1 MVKNNGNMKRTIKT
15 LTLAVMALLTVTLG
29 GCQSENSMKQ
39 SETPVIDAIM
49 ARRSVRQYED
59 KAVPRELLQQIAVCG
74 VNAPNAM
81 NKQEWEV
88 RIIDDENYL
97 NEVTELMKVDMP
109 FFVKSDDPNFR
120 NAFRNATALIAV
132 ACPDDPMG
140 MTLINVGLM
149 GENMCLAAQE
159 LGLGT
164 CVMAGPSAFLVNS
177 PKAKPYLDRLGFSEG
192 YKLRYVLG
200 VGYPAES
207 PEAKPRD
214 LSKIK
219 FVE

>member
-1 MVKNNGNMKRTIKT
+1 M
-15 LTLAVMALLTVTLG
+15 TLAAMAMIMALG
-29 GCQSENSMKQ
+29 GCQIEDKSMEKK
-39 SETPVIDAIM
+39 ETTVIDAIM
-49 ARRSVRQYED
+49 SRRSIRKYKDTPVE
-59 KAVPRELLQQIAVCG
+59 RELLQTIAECG

-88 RIIDDENYL
+88 RIVDDAEYL
-97 NEVTELMKVDMP
+97 NGVTELMKEGMP
-109 FFVKSDDPNFR
+109 FFVKSDEPGFR
-120 NAFRNATALIAV
+120 NGFRNATAIIAV

-140 MTLINVGLM
+140 MTLINIGLM

-164 CVMAGPSAFLVNS
+164 CVMVGPSAFLSTNEA
-177 PKAKPYLDRLGFSEG
+177 AKPYLDKLGFSEG

-200 VGYPAES
+200 VGYPDEA
-207 PEAKPRD
+207 PDAKPRD

-219 FVE
+219 FVD

>member
-1 MVKNNGNMKRTIKT
+1 MKLTIKGFM
-15 LTLAVMALLTVTLG
+15 MATVALMLVALG
-29 GCQSENSMKQ
+29 GCQMENKSMKK

-49 ARRSVRQYED
+49 ARRSVRKYEA
-59 KAVPRELLQQIAVCG
+59 KPVERELLQKIAECG
-74 VNAPNAM
+74 INAPNAM

-88 RIIDDENYL
+88 RIVDNEEYL
-97 NEVTELMKVDMP
+97 NEVTEIMKEEMP
-109 FFVKSDDPNFR
+109 FFVKSDEQGFR
-120 NAFRNATALIAV
+120 NAFRNASALIAV

-140 MTLINVGLM
+140 MCLINVGLM

-164 CVMAGPSAFLVNS
+164 CVMAAPSMFLNTS
-177 PKAKPYLDRLGFSEG
+177 EKARPYLEKLGFSEG

-214 LSKIK
+214 MNKIK

>member
-1 MVKNNGNMKRTIKT
+1 MKFKGIFIIAMTIMTT
-15 LTLAVMALLTVTLG
+15 LC
-29 GCQSENSMKQ
+29 GCQTNETSMKD

-49 ARRSVRQYED
+49 ARRSIRQY
-59 KAVPRELLQQIAVCG
+59 KNTPVPRELLQKIAECG

-88 RIIDDENYL
+88 RIVDDENYL

-109 FFVKSDDPNFR
+109 FFVKSDEPGFR
-120 NAFRNATALIAV
+120 NGFRNATAIIAV
-132 ACPDDPMG
+132 ACPDDESG
-140 MTLINVGLM
+140 MTLLNVGLM

-164 CVMAGPSAFLVNS
+164 CVMGGPSAFLNTNE
-177 PKAKPYLDRLGFSEG
+177 KAKPYLDKLGFSEG
-192 YKLRYVLG
+192 YKLRYVLD
-200 VGYPAES
+200 
-207 PEAKPRD
+207 AKPRD

>member
-1 MVKNNGNMKRTIKT
+1 MRSKIF
-15 LTLAVMALLTVTLG
+15 LLATMALMILSA
-29 GCQSENSMKQ
+29 CQKEEKTMEQTDK
-39 SETPVIDAIM
+39 PVIDAIM
-49 ARRSVRQYED
+49 ARRSIRQYKD
-59 KAVPRELLQQIAVCG
+59 TPVPRELLQQIAECG

-88 RIIDDENYL
+88 RIVDDANYL

-109 FFVKSDDPNFR
+109 FFVKTDVSGFR
-120 NAFRNATALIAV
+120 NAFRNATAIIAV
-132 ACPDDPMG
+132 ACPDDSTG
-140 MTLINVGLM
+140 MALLNIGLM
-149 GENMCLAAQE
+149 GENMCLAALE

-164 CVMAGPSAFLVNS
+164 CIMGGPSMFLTTNE
-177 PKAKPYLDRLGFSEG
+177 KAKPYLDKLGFSEG

-200 VGYPAES
+200 VGYPDEA

-219 FVE
+219 FVD

>member
-1 MVKNNGNMKRTIKT
+1 MKTRFNVLLTAMV
-15 LTLAVMALLTVTLG
+15 LAVVLG
-29 GCQSENSMKQ
+29 GCKSENMTMKK

-49 ARRSVRQYED
+49 ARRSVRQYE
-59 KAVPRELLQQIAVCG
+59 ATPVARELLQKIAECG

-81 NKQEWEV
+81 NKQQWEV
-88 RIIDDENYL
+88 RIIDNEAYL
-97 NEVTELMKVDMP
+97 NEVTELMKEEMP
-109 FFVKSDDPNFR
+109 FFVKSDEEGFR

-164 CVMAGPSAFLVNS
+164 CVMAAPSMFLTTS
-177 PKAKPYLDRLGFSEG
+177 EKAKPYLDKLCFSEG

-214 LSKIK
+214 LGKIK

>member
-1 MVKNNGNMKRTIKT
+1 MKLRTIA
-15 LTLAVMALLTVTLG
+15 LTTFAAMLSLT
-29 GCQSENSMKQ
+29 GCQNENTTMKQ
-39 SETPVIDAIM
+39 FETPVIDAIM
-49 ARRSVRQYED
+49 ARRSIRQYTD
-59 KAVPRELLQQIAVCG
+59 QQVPRELLQKIAECG

-88 RIIDDENYL
+88 RIVDDANYL

-109 FFVKSDDPNFR
+109 GFVKADAPGFR
-120 NAFRNATALIAV
+120 NAFRNATAIIAV

-140 MTLINVGLM
+140 MTLLNVGLM

-164 CVMAGPSAFLVNS
+164 CVMAGPSVFMTTNE
-177 PKAKPYLDRLGFSEG
+177 KAKPYLDKLGFTPS

-200 VGYPAES
+200 VGYPDEAPES
-207 PEAKPRD
+207 KPRD

-219 FVE
+219 FVD

>member
-1 MVKNNGNMKRTIKT
+1 MKFKALTITAIAILMT
-15 LTLAVMALLTVTLG
+15 LC
-29 GCQSENSMKQ
+29 GCQMENKTMEKK
-39 SETPVIDAIM
+39 ETTVIDAIM
-49 ARRSVRQYED
+49 SRRSIRQYKDTPVE
-59 KAVPRELLQQIAVCG
+59 RELLQKIAECG

-88 RIIDDENYL
+88 RIVDGQSYL

-109 FFVKSDDPNFR
+109 FFVKSDEPNFR
-120 NAFRNATALIAV
+120 NGFRNATAIIAV

-140 MTLINVGLM
+140 MSLINIGLM

-164 CVMAGPSAFLVNS
+164 CVMVGPSAFLTSNE
-177 PKAKPYLDRLGFSEG
+177 KAKPYLDKLNFSEG

-200 VGYPAES
+200 VGYPDES

-219 FVE
+219 FVD

>member
-1 MVKNNGNMKRTIKT
+1 MKLRTIA
-15 LTLAVMALLTVTLG
+15 LTALMAMLSLT
-29 GCQSENSMKQ
+29 GCQNENTTMKQ
-39 SETPVIDAIM
+39 SDTPVIDAIM
-49 ARRSVRQYED
+49 ARRSIRQYTD
-59 KAVPRELLQQIAVCG
+59 QQVPRELLQKIAECG

-88 RIIDDENYL
+88 RIVDDAAYL
-97 NEVTELMKVDMP
+97 NGVTELMKEGMP
-109 FFVKSDDPNFR
+109 GFVNADAPGFR
-120 NAFRNATALIAV
+120 NAFRNATAIIAV

-140 MTLINVGLM
+140 MTLLNVGLM

-164 CVMAGPSAFLVNS
+164 CVMAAPSIFMTTNES
-177 PKAKPYLDRLGFSEG
+177 AKPYLDKLGFTPG

-200 VGYPAES
+200 VGYPDETPA
-207 PEAKPRD
+207 AKPRD

-219 FVE
+219 FVD

>member
-1 MVKNNGNMKRTIKT
+1 MKFKT
-15 LTLAVMALLTVTLG
+15 MTLAAMAMMMALG
-29 GCQSENSMKQ
+29 GCQVEDKSMEKK
-39 SETPVIDAIM
+39 ETTVIDAIM
-49 ARRSVRQYED
+49 SRRSIRKYKDTPVE
-59 KAVPRELLQQIAVCG
+59 RELLQTIAECG

-88 RIIDDENYL
+88 RIVDDAEYL
-97 NEVTELMKVDMP
+97 NGVTELMKEGMP
-109 FFVKSDDPNFR
+109 FFVKSDEPGFR
-120 NAFRNATALIAV
+120 NGFRNATAIIAV

-140 MTLINVGLM
+140 MTLINIGLM

-164 CVMAGPSAFLVNS
+164 CVMVGPSAFLSTNEA
-177 PKAKPYLDRLGFSEG
+177 AKPYLDKLGFSEG

-200 VGYPAES
+200 VGYPDEA
-207 PEAKPRD
+207 PDAKPRD

-219 FVE
+219 FID

>member
-1 MVKNNGNMKRTIKT
+1 
-15 LTLAVMALLTVTLG
+15 
-29 GCQSENSMKQ
+29 
-39 SETPVIDAIM
+39 
-49 ARRSVRQYED
+49 
-59 KAVPRELLQQIAVCG
+59 
-74 VNAPNAM
+74 M

-88 RIIDDENYL
+88 RIVDDPNYL

-109 FFVKSDDPNFR
+109 FFVKSDEPGFR
-120 NAFRNATALIAV
+120 NGFRNATAIIAV

-140 MTLINVGLM
+140 MTLINIGLM

-164 CVMAGPSAFLVNS
+164 CIMGGPSAFLTSNE
-177 PKAKPYLDRLGFSEG
+177 KAKPYLDKLGFSEG

-200 VGYPAES
+200 VGYPDEA
-207 PEAKPRD
+207 PDAKPRD

-219 FVE
+219 FVD

>member
-1 MVKNNGNMKRTIKT
+1 MKFKAF
-15 LTLAVMALLTVTLG
+15 TLAAMAMMMALT
-29 GCQSENSMKQ
+29 GCQVEDKSMEKKEN
-39 SETPVIDAIM
+39 TVIDAIM
-49 ARRSVRQYED
+49 SRRSIRKYKDTPVE
-59 KAVPRELLQQIAVCG
+59 RELLQTIAECG

-88 RIIDDENYL
+88 RIVDDAEYL
-97 NEVTELMKVDMP
+97 NGVTELMKEGMP
-109 FFVKSDDPNFR
+109 FFVKSDEPGFR
-120 NAFRNATALIAV
+120 NGFRNATAIIAV

-140 MTLINVGLM
+140 MTLINIGLM

-164 CVMAGPSAFLVNS
+164 CVMVGPSAFLSTNEA
-177 PKAKPYLDRLGFSEG
+177 AKPYLEKLGFSEG

-200 VGYPAES
+200 VGYPDEA
-207 PEAKPRD
+207 PDAKPRD

-219 FVE
+219 FVD

>member
-1 MVKNNGNMKRTIKT
+1 M
-15 LTLAVMALLTVTLG
+15 AAMALLTVVLG
-29 GCQSENSMKQ
+29 GCQSENSMKE

-49 ARRSVRQYED
+49 ARRSIRQYED
-59 KAVPRELLQQIAVCG
+59 KAVPRELLQKIAVCG

-97 NEVTELMKVDMP
+97 NEVTELMKEDMP

-132 ACPDDPMG
+132 ACPDDQMG

-164 CVMAGPSAFLVNS
+164 CIMAGPSAFLVNS

-207 PEAKPRD
+207 PAAKPRD

>member
-1 MVKNNGNMKRTIKT
+1 MKLKT
-15 LTLAVMALLTVTLG
+15 LTLTVLTAMLSLT
-29 GCQSENSMKQ
+29 GCQNENTTMNNTD
-39 SETPVIDAIM
+39 TPVIDAIM
-49 ARRSVRQYED
+49 ARRSIRQYKETP
-59 KAVPRELLQQIAVCG
+59 VPRELLQKIAECG

-88 RIIDDENYL
+88 RIVDDAAYL

-109 FFVKSDDPNFR
+109 GFVNADAPGFR
-120 NAFRNATALIAV
+120 NGFRNATAIIAV

-140 MTLINVGLM
+140 MTLLNVGLM

-164 CVMAGPSAFLVNS
+164 CIMAAPSVFMTTNE
-177 PKAKPYLDRLGFSEG
+177 KAKPYLDKLGFSEG

-200 VGYPAES
+200 VGYPDEA
-207 PEAKPRD
+207 PAAKPRD

>member
-1 MVKNNGNMKRTIKT
+1 MKLKMLT
-15 LTLAVMALLTVTLG
+15 LTALTAMLSLT
-29 GCQSENSMKQ
+29 GCQNENTTMNNTD
-39 SETPVIDAIM
+39 TPVIDAIM
-49 ARRSVRQYED
+49 ARRSIRQYTD
-59 KAVPRELLQQIAVCG
+59 QQVPRELLQKIAECG

-88 RIIDDENYL
+88 RIVDDAAYL
-97 NEVTELMKVDMP
+97 NGVTELMKEGMP
-109 FFVKSDDPNFR
+109 AFVNTDAPGFR
-120 NAFRNATALIAV
+120 NAFRNATAIIAV

-140 MTLINVGLM
+140 MTLLNVGLM

-164 CVMAGPSAFLVNS
+164 CVMAGPSVFMTTNE
-177 PKAKPYLDRLGFSEG
+177 KAKPYLDKLGFSEG

-200 VGYPAES
+200 VGYPAET

-219 FVE
+219 FVD

>member
-1 MVKNNGNMKRTIKT
+1 MKFKVLSIT
-15 LTLAVMALLTVTLG
+15 AMALLMALN
-29 GCQSENSMKQ
+29 GCQSENKTMEKK
-39 SETPVIDAIM
+39 ETTVIDAIM
-49 ARRSVRQYED
+49 SRRSIRQYKD
-59 KAVPRELLQQIAVCG
+59 TPVDRELLQKIAECG

-88 RIIDDENYL
+88 RIVDSQEYL

-109 FFVKSDDPNFR
+109 FFVKSDDPKFR
-120 NAFRNATALIAV
+120 NGFRNATAIIAV

-149 GENMCLAAQE
+149 GENICLAAQE

-164 CVMAGPSAFLVNS
+164 CVMAGPSAFLTTNE
-177 PKAKPYLDRLGFSEG
+177 KAKPYLDKLGFSEG
-192 YKLRYVLG
+192 YKLRYVIG
-200 VGYPAES
+200 VGYPDET

-219 FVE
+219 FID

>member
-1 MVKNNGNMKRTIKT
+1 MNTNRKILSIATLALL
-15 LTLAVMALLTVTLG
+15 LTLC
-29 GCQSENSMKQ
+29 GCQSKST
-39 SETPVIDAIM
+39 TPVMDAIM
-49 ARRSVRQYED
+49 ARRSIRHYSSQPVERD
-59 KAVPRELLQQIAVCG
+59 LLQKIAECG
-74 VNAPNAM
+74 INAPNAM

-88 RIIDDENYL
+88 RIIDSEEYL
-97 NEVTELMKVDMP
+97 NEVTELMKEEMP
-109 FFVKSDDPNFR
+109 FFVSDDDPKFR

-140 MTLINVGLM
+140 MTLVNVGLM

-164 CVMAGPSAFLVNS
+164 CVMAAPSMFLTTS

-200 VGYPAES
+200 VGYPDEA

-214 LSKIK
+214 KSKIR